1 MILPLISPDSVRL
14 PDKNVD
20 EVHLFLQYY
29 IDANSA
35 RQNEIRTCLHQNIRN
50 RHITKVHLLNER
62 IYKNK
67 EIGCTSAKL
76 VQTDIGKRLKYS
88 DILQYVAD
96 RDIRGYIVMANA
108 DILFDST
115 LENLLYSDIH
125 LRKKM
130 YAQLR
135 YEYNAIDPSQS
146 RIFGPRFDSQDAW
159 IFHTRFG
166 IEEKQRKMFAFP
178 MGMPGCD
185 NKLIYL
191 FRILGFDVLNDPAFI
206 RIYHYH
212 TSTQRNYTEKDAI
225 KQPWGTVLPVGYTID
240 EILSD
245 TFVRVHKYYRDT
257 FSRETVKP
265 PRYNDNLRLYNYIL
279 SMWSTDKP
287 FVIPRIAG
295 IENNIAWVGNMIDQS
310 GGASPEILEFINRQ
324 LPAFQNNAG
333 ILVQTGDHIVEYSR
347 KYLKA
352 FSNCEMYTGW
362 EKTGDVYPYIH
373 QSHDYIT
380 DTYRAPQE
388 MAWAFAFDIFHYIYD
403 IPWTHALRGKRI
415 LIVSTFEESIREKL
429 PIRAELYN
437 GVDLFPECSFATI
450 KPPQTQGKSE
460 STEYFGVH
468 LAEFTRRLDAIRD
481 TYDVAL
487 VSCGGYGNLVCNH
500 IFESGKSA
508 VYVGGVLQMY
518 FGILGSRWLRERPDV
533 LRMFMNEHW
542 SRPTD
547 REKPPNHQ
555 TIEGSCY
562 W

>member
-1 MILPLISPDSVRL
+1 MIIPLISPDSVRL

-20 EVHLFLQYY
+20 AVHLFLQFY
-29 IDANSA
+29 IDANPA
-35 RQNEIRTCLHQNIRN
+35 RQHEIQTCLHKNIQN
-50 RHITKVHLLNER
+50 RHITKIHLLNER

-67 EIGCTSAKL
+67 EIGCTSPKL
-76 VQTDIGKRLKYS
+76 IQTDIGKRLKYS

-96 RDIRGYIVMANA
+96 HDIHGYIVIANS

-135 YEYNAIDPSQS
+135 YEYNSIDPSQS
-146 RIFGPRFDSQDAW
+146 PIFGPRFDSQDVW
-159 IFHTRFG
+159 IFHSRFR
-166 IEEKQRKMFAFP
+166 IEETQRKMFTFP

-206 RIYHYH
+206 RSYHYH
-212 TSTQRNYTEKDAI
+212 TSMQRNYTEKDAI
-225 KQPWGTVLPVGYTID
+225 KQPWGTVLPVGYSID
-240 EILSD
+240 D
-245 TFVRVHKYYRDT
+245 MPQDMFVRVNRYYRDT
-257 FSRETVKP
+257 IYESVKP
-265 PRYNDNLRLYNYIL
+265 PGYNDNRRLYNYIL
-279 SMWSTDKP
+279 SACSAGKP

-295 IENNIAWVGNMIDQS
+295 IENNIAWAGNIIEKW
-310 GGASPEILEFINRQ
+310 GGPSPEIMEYINTQ
-324 LPAFQNNAG
+324 HHAFHNNAG
-333 ILVQTGDHIVEYSR
+333 IFVETINHIVEYSR

-362 EKTGDVYPYIH
+362 EKTGNVYPHIH

-380 DTYRAPQE
+380 ETYCHPKQ

-403 IPWTHALRGKRI
+403 TPWTHALRGKRI
-415 LIVSTFEESIREKL
+415 LVISTFEESIREKL

-437 GVDLFPECSFATI
+437 GVDLFPECSFVLI
-450 KPPQTQGKSE
+450 KPPQTQGTSE
-460 STEYFGVH
+460 SAEYFGVH
-468 LAEFTRRLDAIRD
+468 YAEFTRRLDAIKE

-508 VYVGGVLQMY
+508 IYVGGVLQMY
-518 FGILGSRWLRERPDV
+518 FGILGSRWLRERPDM
-533 LRMFMNEHW
+533 LRMFMNKHW
-542 SRPTD
+542 SRPKES
-547 REKPPNHQ
+547 EKPANHQ